1 MPDMCKDCLSY
12 VIPIDENQFVCEE
25 CNVLFQKKELITK
38 EAAKDIER
46 VMARCR
52 HQGGR
57 SLKQTVTDAISSV
70 AKERDVPRQTVH
82 DSCTRRIGLKGQ
94 NAKGQFA
101 EKVRHRL
108 SPLSP

>member
-1 MPDMCKDCLSY
+1 M
-12 VIPIDENQFVCEE
+12 IPIDENQFVCEE

-38 EAAKDIER
+38 EAAKDIEK
-46 VMARCR
+46 VMAHCR

-57 SLKQTVTDAISSV
+57 SLKQTVTDAIKSV
-70 AKERDVPRQTVH
+70 ARDVPHQTVR
-82 DSCTRRIGLKGQ
+82 DSCTRRIGL
-94 NAKGQFA
+94 ATDQFV